1 MILQSKLMHHL
12 VSVFTFMGSLVLR
25 HDDEYS
31 LQIIAKV
38 IDDVVPVIMKVSF
51 PLLLFSVSH

>member
-1 MILQSKLMHHL
+1 MHHL
-12 VSVFTFMGSLVLR
+12 VSVFTFMGTLVLR

-38 IDDVVPVIMKVSF
+38 IDDVVPVIMKVYIP
-51 PLLLFSVSH
+51 PLFYQLWD

>member
-1 MILQSKLMHHL
+1 MHHL
-12 VSVFTFMGSLVLR
+12 VSVFTFMGTLVLR

-38 IDDVVPVIMKVSF
+38 IDDVVPVIMKVCF
-51 PLLLFSVSH
+51 LPLFFIGLAQMSLFF